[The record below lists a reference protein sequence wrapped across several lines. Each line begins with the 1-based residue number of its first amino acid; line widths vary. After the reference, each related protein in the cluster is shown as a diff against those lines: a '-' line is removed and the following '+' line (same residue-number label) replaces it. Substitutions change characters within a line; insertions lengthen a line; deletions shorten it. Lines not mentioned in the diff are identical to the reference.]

1 MNKEAEKF
9 EKLGD
14 EWWDPKGRLFSLH
27 RINPLRFAYF
37 ADKAG
42 KLEGRTVL
50 DIGCGGGLLSE
61 SFASAGSVVTGI
73 DLSPVTIEV
82 ASRHAEKSGLRID
95 YRVTSVGDLLREN
108 PPPFDVIVCSEV
120 LEHVD
125 DLRAFLGDSL
135 KMLKKGG
142 VFLFSTFNR
151 TLKSKILGIYV
162 AEYLLGLI
170 PKGAHD
176 HKRFTR
182 PSELVGML
190 KENGVEVKEL
200 KGMSF
205 DAMKLDFRI
214 SSDISV
220 NYLGYG
226 IKS

>member
-95 YRVTSVGDLLREN
+95 YRVTSVGDLLKVLKRKT
-108 PPPFDVIVCSEV
+108 PPFLSILRESPRKARRSSTCSSTSEQTMT
-120 LEHVD
+120 
-125 DLRAFLGDSL
+125 S
-135 KMLKKGG
+135 KGG
-142 VFLFSTFNR
+142 GFSLRRSPTE
-151 TLKSKILGIYV
+151 V
-162 AEYLLGLI
+162 
-170 PKGAHD
+170 
-176 HKRFTR
+176 TR
-182 PSELVGML
+182 
-190 KENGVEVKEL
+190 
-200 KGMSF
+200 
-205 DAMKLDFRI
+205 
-214 SSDISV
+214 
-220 NYLGYG
+220 
-226 IKS
+226 